1 MILQNASK
9 MDPLENADDDK
20 IKSQVDSIIDE
31 IANLTIEHFLLNHL
45 DVDEL
50 GKTRIRKVA
59 RKEFYSVI
67 DELKDRLARIDH
79 VEFLTKTTIVNLT
92 KHFETQRLFLNSE
105 EENAHFE
112 TFKHLKDE
120 DSEKKYLSQ
129 LSLVLIKYLLPECY
143 SKVKLLNILADDI
156 LTNCLLYPIIDALT
170 DPDFINTSYLHMT
183 KKLNKEKTSKESP
196 GENRQSLWSRI
207 NNFSIKD
214 VDEGHEQVATIVGE
228 DLSLENILM
237 LVNLADTASDKETL
251 KQVLKL
257 LRQNIDVIANL
268 RDLEDNKIDPELL
281 HWTGI
286 MAELTKAKT
295 TCQMKLDD
303 FDFNNEEDFGTEF
316 SLDAILKSPT
326 RRRYFHQHLED
337 PESQSLLS
345 LWESIEEMRTSDK
358 AVLHELGTQIFYKYI
373 NRPVPTISLDKNIL
387 KKIESFLIGDTGH
400 QVKVEGQ
407 FQIRMQPCTFIV
419 KYFLELFIYFS
430 RFFMKSNL
438 RLLRN

>member
-1 MILQNASK
+1 MRNIWISICVTVIAVFLITDFDQILQILKYCFVIFSISFCIMGTVVLTVLVNILTSPKPISYPDLSPGLKQFQQMILQNASK
-9 MDPLENADDDK
+9 MDTLENAGDNK

-129 LSLVLIKYLLPECY
+129 LSLVLIKYLFPECY

-170 DPDFINTSYLHMT
+170 DPDFINTSYLQLT

-237 LVNLADTASDKETL
+237 LMNLADTASDKETL

-268 RDLEDNKIDPELL
+268 RDL
-281 HWTGI
+281 
-286 MAELTKAKT
+286 
-295 TCQMKLDD
+295 
-303 FDFNNEEDFGTEF
+303 
-316 SLDAILKSPT
+316 
-326 RRRYFHQHLED
+326 
-337 PESQSLLS
+337 
-345 LWESIEEMRTSDK
+345 
-358 AVLHELGTQIFYKYI
+358 
-373 NRPVPTISLDKNIL
+373 
-387 KKIESFLIGDTGH
+387 
-400 QVKVEGQ
+400 
-407 FQIRMQPCTFIV
+407 
-419 KYFLELFIYFS
+419 
-430 RFFMKSNL
+430 
-438 RLLRN
+438 